1 MTSIVAPAIDAEIE
15 YRRERITKDFR
26 SAQAQRKV
34 PADRSGRTLRSKL
47 SARKSKL
54 SARTA

>member
-1 MTSIVAPAIDAEIE
+1 MNTLFGPAIDAELE

-26 SAQAQRKV
+26 SAQAKRKV
-34 PADRSGRTLRSKL
+34 PAARSGRALKP
-47 SARKSKL
+47 KL